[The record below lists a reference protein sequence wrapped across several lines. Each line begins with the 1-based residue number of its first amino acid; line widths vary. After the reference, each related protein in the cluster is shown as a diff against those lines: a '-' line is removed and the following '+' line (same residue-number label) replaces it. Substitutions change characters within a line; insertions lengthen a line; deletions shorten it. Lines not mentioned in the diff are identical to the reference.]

1 MDNSLHIGLPDTL
14 VNLIQTLHDGTQ
26 AQVVVGSHGS
36 TKEFALRRGLKQ
48 GSILD
53 PILFNIFFGYIVR
66 TAQNEYKEMRLGMEF
81 RGDTNRKP
89 FSKSPVTSAQGEEI
103 NITEVLYAYDCVLQ
117 AESAEDLQAMEHI
130 FIRVL
135 TYLDSKCH

>member
-1 MDNSLHIGLPDTL
+1 
-14 VNLIQTLHDGTQ
+14 
-26 AQVVVGSHGS
+26 VGSHGS

-48 GSILD
+48 DSILA

-81 RGDTNRKP
+81 RGDTNRTP
-89 FSKSPVTSAQGEEI
+89 FSKSPVTSAQGGDI

-117 AESAEDLQAMEHI
+117 AESAEDMQAMEHI
-130 FIRVL
+130 FTRVL
-135 TYLDSKCH
+135 TYLDRKCH